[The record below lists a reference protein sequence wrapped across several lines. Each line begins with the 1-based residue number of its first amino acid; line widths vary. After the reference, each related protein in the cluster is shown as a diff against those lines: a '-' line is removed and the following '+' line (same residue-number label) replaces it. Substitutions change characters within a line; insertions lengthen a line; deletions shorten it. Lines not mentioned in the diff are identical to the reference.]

1 MHTRYP
7 LAALVVAATLTPVV
21 NPQVLDRPVA
31 TVRLTETV
39 SVGQRELRGQ
49 IELLEQQIGR
59 ELTGDERKEVLEAR
73 IGEVLLDQASNRAGI
88 RATQQEI
95 EQAIDGQRQALG
107 QPLSDAQF
115 RQLIGEQTGMTW
127 SEFRAEVSDRVR
139 QEKFILQ
146 RARDRVN
153 EIALPNE
160 REIRQVYE
168 ENAQQFTNPAMVRF
182 EHLFFDLRGKS
193 TRDVQSSRVLAAD
206 LARQVA
212 GDDSTYGE
220 VLRRSLDDVRYAGGD
235 FGFLLRGDPEAQQ
248 QLGRTFVDQVF
259 ELEQGDISGVLE
271 SSVGLHIVRIV
282 DRRSPRLLELDD
294 PLLPGQSVRVRDQIE
309 AFIYNQREQELL
321 QSVLAAVLEE
331 LEAEAEIRRFES
343 NLDW

>member
-1 MHTRYP
+1 MHIRYS
-7 LAALVVAATLTPVV
+7 LATFALAVLLTPSV
-21 NPQVLDRPVA
+21 NAQIMDRPVA

-49 IELLEQQIGR
+49 VELLEQQIGR
-59 ELTGDERKEVLEAR
+59 ELTASERREVLEAR
-73 IGEVLLDQASNRAGI
+73 IGEILLDQAANRAGV
-88 RATQQEI
+88 RATEQEI
-95 EQAIDGQRQALG
+95 EQAIANQRQALG
-107 QPLSDAQF
+107 QPISDAQF
-115 RQLIGEQTGMTW
+115 RQLVSDQTGMTW
-127 SEFRAEVSDRVR
+127 DEFRAEISNRVQ
-139 QEKFILQ
+139 QEKFVLQ
-146 RARDRVN
+146 RARNRAN
-153 EIALPNE
+153 EVAPPSE

-182 EHLFFDLRGKS
+182 EHLFLDLRGRS
-193 TRDVQSSRVLAAD
+193 GEDVQSARILAAD

-212 GDDSTYGE
+212 NDDSAYSE
-220 VLRRSLDDVRYAGGD
+220 LLRRSLDDVRYAGGD
-235 FGFLLRGDPEAQQ
+235 FGFLLRGDPQAQQ

-271 SSVGLHIVRIV
+271 SSVGLHIIRVV
-282 DRRSPRLLELDD
+282 DRRSPRLLQLDD

-309 AFIYNQREQELL
+309 AFILNQRQQELL

-343 NLDW
+343 NLEW